1 MIFVV
6 TYVVSRV
13 CACVPLSLCPF
24 LTLDHTLTRAPI
36 HHRCPPPPSHRYVSA
51 GSGDHCC
58 SNEGY
63 CCPKD
68 NCFYT
73 SNNRIC
79 GVRYKCCIAGEVLS
93 EGDGATESDDVRH
106 YPTGIYLTLQYPRW
120 AGVSSRSV
128 PSNRFLSR
136 VPSTAAI
143 ADNCAKPRYMTHHV
157 TGNPPW

>member
-1 MIFVV
+1 MRASF
-6 TYVVSRV
+6 
-13 CACVPLSLCPF
+13 PLSVPNPRPYSYSCTHP
-24 LTLDHTLTRAPI
+24 PSM
-36 HHRCPPPPSHRYVSA
+36 PPPSLTRYVSA

-106 YPTGIYLTLQYPRW
+106 CPTGIYLTLQYPRW

>member
-1 MIFVV
+1 MRASF
-6 TYVVSRV
+6 
-13 CACVPLSLCPF
+13 PLSVPNPRPYSYSCTHP
-24 LTLDHTLTRAPI
+24 PSM
-36 HHRCPPPPSHRYVSA
+36 PPPSLTRYVSA

-120 AGVSSRSV
+120 AGGYRRG
-128 PSNRFLSR
+128 RFPVTDFS
-136 VPSTAAI
+136 AAFLLLQLLLTTVRNH
-143 ADNCAKPRYMTHHV
+143 DT
-157 TGNPPW
+157 